1 MRLAAAAFMLIFTI
15 HGAHAQT
22 VFRCGSVY
30 SRTPCPQGKVVEAT
44 DPRSAAQRAEA
55 RRVAA
60 DERKLAADMRRDR
73 LAEESAL
80 QPAGAGS
87 LSATKPAPAK
97 AESSGDRGAKKKKPK
112 RTSVKPAAGEDF
124 IAVGP
129 SNKKKRAGN

>member
-1 MRLAAAAFMLIFTI
+1 MRLAAAAFVLIFTV
-15 HGAHAQT
+15 HGVHAQT

-30 SRTPCPQGKVVEAT
+30 SQTPCPQGKVVEAT

-55 RRVAA
+55 KRVAA

-73 LAEESAL
+73 VAEESAL
-80 QPAGAGS
+80 QPAAAGS

-97 AESSGDRGAKKKKPK
+97 AESNADRGAKKKKQK